1 MAIAEHDL
9 EKINLL
15 IEAGS
20 NISEVANQFPVY
32 DYWEIYWAADD
43 YSLLGKKRMISNRLV
58 KIREEENNTNRNML
72 IDEIQDL
79 FNDIYQISK
88 KNGNKLIKMSQILS
102 K

>member
-1 MAIAEHDL
+1 
-9 EKINLL
+9 
-15 IEAGS
+15 
-20 NISEVANQFPVY
+20 
-32 DYWEIYWAADD
+32 
-43 YSLLGKKRMISNRLV
+43 MISNRLV

>member
-32 DYWEIYWAADD
+32 DYWEI
-43 YSLLGKKRMISNRLV
+43 
-58 KIREEENNTNRNML
+58 
-72 IDEIQDL
+72 
-79 FNDIYQISK
+79 
-88 KNGNKLIKMSQILS
+88 
-102 K
+102 